1 MAEKIDYNKLINE
14 LFNDDNSAMSAF
26 KPYIDVMKTFMGT
39 PALAEIFENAIKQNS
54 VGTMDIRKFY
64 RKVRTL
70 LIEMSVHHCWRPE
83 DTHIPNEN
91 IWNENEPMK
100 CLPVNNHAF
109 FDGEIGDND
118 YMKVM
123 DICKRIGTDLKKLAA
138 EDFELLN
145 KLHKEYKK
153 G

>member
-1 MAEKIDYNKLINE
+1 MAEKIDYNKLINDM
-14 LFNDDNSAMSAF
+14 FSDKNFA
-26 KPYIDVMKTFMGT
+26 KPYADLMKTFMDA
-39 PALAEIFENAIKQNS
+39 PMLSEILENAIKQNS
-54 VGTMDIRKFY
+54 VGTMDLRKFY
-64 RKVRTL
+64 RKVRAL

-83 DTHIPNEN
+83 DTNIPNEN

-100 CLPVNNHAF
+100 CLPVNNHAEF
-109 FDGEIGDND
+109 GSEIGDHD
-118 YMKVM
+118 YNKVM
-123 DICKRIGTDLKKLAA
+123 NICKRIGTDLKKLVA

>member
-1 MAEKIDYNKLINE
+1 MAEKIDYNKLIDE
-14 LFNDDNSAMSAF
+14 LFSDENF
-26 KPYIDVMKTFMGT
+26 TKPYADVIKTFMAT
-39 PALAEIFENAIKQNS
+39 PMLAEIFDNAIKQNS

-64 RKVRTL
+64 RKVRAL

-83 DTHIPNEN
+83 NTTIPNEN

-100 CLPVNNHAF
+100 CLPVNNHAAF
-109 FDGEIGDND
+109 GSEFGDHD
-118 YMKVM
+118 YDKVM
-123 DICKRIGTDLKKLAA
+123 NICKRIGTDLKKLT
-138 EDFELLN
+138 EKDFGLLN